1 MYSNY
6 AWPDFVSYTF
16 FVSKNRW
23 QVYTIPNTQIQ
34 FSLLPRDSLTKTE
47 ISIYT
52 KFIQL
57 NNCKNKNRG
66 YNIFILIAC
75 SIINWR
81 PFQFLRHATLM
92 ISNTIKWIK
101 NIYSISKPE
110 FNKNTSIF
118 SLMLFRIWSLT
129 LGILG
134 RSVYNARNLKYLSTW
149 KLFTLLF
156 LSLQKFVIGA
166 TYYKKVYNEL
176 AYQNKKNVTCIYF
189 TSIAC
194 HFRLVR

>member
-1 MYSNY
+1 MGIWADLCIQITLDRTLYHTPFLSQGIG
-6 AWPDFVSYTF
+6 DTF
-16 FVSKNRW
+16 TLS
-23 QVYTIPNTQIQ
+23 QIQ

-81 PFQFLRHATLM
+81 PFQFFRHATLM
-92 ISNTIKWIK
+92 ISN
-101 NIYSISKPE
+101 NQR
-110 FNKNTSIF
+110 NKKHLFYIHECASIF
-118 SLMLFRIWSLT
+118 LLILFRIVSLT

-134 RSVYNARNLKYLSTW
+134 RSVYNARNSKYLSTW

-176 AYQNKKNVTCIYF
+176 AYQNKKM
-189 TSIAC
+189 
-194 HFRLVR
+194 

>member
-1 MYSNY
+1 MAIQELHVHTTCRVKERSWTQSHLLECYRLWQVDFSIALFFASNLIRFYEKYSIPLNYNVGILSWFMYSNY

-16 FVSKNRW
+16 FVSKDRW
-23 QVYTIPNTQIQ
+23 HVQTIQNTKIQ

-81 PFQFLRHATLM
+81 PFQFFRHATLM
-92 ISNTIKWIK
+92 ISN
-101 NIYSISKPE
+101 NQ
-110 FNKNTSIF
+110 
-118 SLMLFRIWSLT
+118 R
-129 LGILG
+129 
-134 RSVYNARNLKYLSTW
+134 
-149 KLFTLLF
+149 
-156 LSLQKFVIGA
+156 
-166 TYYKKVYNEL
+166 
-176 AYQNKKNVTCIYF
+176 NKKHLFYI
-189 TSIAC
+189 
-194 HFRLVR
+194 